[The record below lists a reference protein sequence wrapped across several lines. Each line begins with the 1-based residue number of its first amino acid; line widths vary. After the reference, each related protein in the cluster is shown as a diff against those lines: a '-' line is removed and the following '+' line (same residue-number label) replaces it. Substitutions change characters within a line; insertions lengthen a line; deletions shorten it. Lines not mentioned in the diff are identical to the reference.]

1 SHGHARVARSGRY
14 AQRCWL
20 LELHGEVAAT
30 VAALP
35 CDADDP
41 GGYAEQDER
50 ESEHRVRV
58 GGASGVSDRITGN
71 AKNGPETTGRAGPL
85 CQLRKGAARP
95 PHAPGASLCAR
106 SAGTAGIGD
115 HEFSPSIM
123 SGDRSA
129 G

>member
-1 SHGHARVARSGRY
+1 
-14 AQRCWL
+14 
-20 LELHGEVAAT
+20 
-30 VAALP
+30 AALP

-41 GGYAEQDER
+41 VGYAEQDER

-71 AKNGPETTGRAGPL
+71 AKNGPETTGRARPL

-129 G
+129 GWRRGTVQATAPGLMPSFYPLPEETDGGR